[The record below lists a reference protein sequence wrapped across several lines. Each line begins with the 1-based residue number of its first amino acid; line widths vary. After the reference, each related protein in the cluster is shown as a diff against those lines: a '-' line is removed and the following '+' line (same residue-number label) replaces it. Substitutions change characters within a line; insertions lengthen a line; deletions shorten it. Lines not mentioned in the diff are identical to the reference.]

1 MSDTFTTL
9 LGKRKADESIL
20 PSKSSKTISPILAS
34 IIEVIRTHKSS
45 TGTSLQKILKDCSN
59 QYSEKQI
66 KNALKK
72 FTTEEGNLVKI
83 KNSYAVT
90 GEIYEDT
97 KNSIEIEELQI
108 GNGDKIA
115 GKGDQCTISYI
126 GTLENN
132 SCFDKSNN
140 FNFVIGGG
148 DVIKGFDLA
157 VSGMKIGGK
166 RKVTIPPELGYGKRG
181 SLPEIPPNSTLK
193 FQITLKDF

>member
-1 MSDTFTTL
+1 M
-9 LGKRKADESIL
+9 
-20 PSKSSKTISPILAS
+20 
-34 IIEVIRTHKSS
+34 
-45 TGTSLQKILKDCSN
+45 KDCSN